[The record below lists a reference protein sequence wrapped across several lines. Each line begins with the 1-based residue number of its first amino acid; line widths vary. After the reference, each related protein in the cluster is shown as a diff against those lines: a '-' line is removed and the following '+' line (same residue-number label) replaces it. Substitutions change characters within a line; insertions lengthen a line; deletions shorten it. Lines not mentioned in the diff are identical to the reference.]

1 MPEGK
6 VRHMYPGG
14 NTPKGFFSYYKYIIP
29 AHEANRIF
37 VLKGGP
43 GTGKSSLIRKIGQ
56 TLCEMGYDIEFMHC
70 SSDNNALD
78 GVTIPRIKVAV
89 FDGTTPH
96 EMDLVYPGAVDEII
110 NLGDYWK
117 SQGFFN
123 SREKIIWLKSQIKEA
138 FTAAYRYL
146 KAAAILKEDTESI
159 YEYALDRQKERNFT
173 LELCNQLFADDCI
186 LNRMGQ
192 ERKLFASAITPGGF
206 SDYLDSIV
214 SGYKIIRLYTPF
226 GGRTDNIL
234 ELIRNKALL
243 YGYDIESYFCPM
255 DPERIEHMII
265 PDLKVCIIT
274 ANKFHDI
281 SEINNKNCFTY
292 FINEFYN
299 MDRVEKSSKR
309 LDFNGTYTEI
319 LLKQA
324 IGCILDAK
332 NLHDE
337 LENLYIEN
345 MDFKALGK
353 LREILLQRILSF
365 SED

>member
-1 MPEGK
+1 
-6 VRHMYPGG
+6 
-14 NTPKGFFSYYKYIIP
+14 
-29 AHEANRIF
+29 
-37 VLKGGP
+37 
-43 GTGKSSLIRKIGQ
+43 
-56 TLCEMGYDIEFMHC
+56 
-70 SSDNNALD
+70 
-78 GVTIPRIKVAV
+78 
-89 FDGTTPH
+89 
-96 EMDLVYPGAVDEII
+96 
-110 NLGDYWK
+110 
-117 SQGFFN
+117 
-123 SREKIIWLKSQIKEA
+123 
-138 FTAAYRYL
+138 
-146 KAAAILKEDTESI
+146 
-159 YEYALDRQKERNFT
+159 
-173 LELCNQLFADDCI
+173 
-186 LNRMGQ
+186 
-192 ERKLFASAITPGGF
+192 
-206 SDYLDSIV
+206 
-214 SGYKIIRLYTPF
+214 
-226 GGRTDNIL
+226 
-234 ELIRNKALL
+234 
-243 YGYDIESYFCPM
+243 M

-292 FINEFYN
+292 FINELYN